1 MYMGN
6 PEGIDFNDP
15 LSILMT
21 REAGETGEA
30 EVDVLHSMYVSGTH
44 RAKSFE
50 KERTQYETEPVT
62 HRHWI
67 EH

>member
-6 PEGIDFNDP
+6 PEDVDFNDP

-21 REAGETGEA
+21 CEAGETGEA
-30 EVDVLHSMYVSGTH
+30 EVDVLHSMYIAGTH
-44 RAKSFE
+44 RAKSTE
-50 KERTQYETEPVT
+50 VERTRHEAEPVT
-62 HRHWI
+62 HRYWV